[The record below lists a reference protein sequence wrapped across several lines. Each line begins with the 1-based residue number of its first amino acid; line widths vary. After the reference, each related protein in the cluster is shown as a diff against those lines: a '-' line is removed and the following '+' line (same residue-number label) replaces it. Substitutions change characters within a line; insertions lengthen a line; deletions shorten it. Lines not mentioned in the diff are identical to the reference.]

1 QYPPEYVVVGD
12 DELMPSVLERV
23 EEAWAHTPNV
33 VLIIP
38 RSTLAFRTTHD
49 FLALG
54 KLQDS
59 REVRVSIASHDPIVT
74 GLARVLG
81 FYLIDPPPDHPALAN
96 DPIEGNGPRD
106 YVEQATAPLPLGT
119 TQIAPDWVFVP

>member
-1 QYPPEYVVVGD
+1 MEPQEQEFNPEQYPPEYVVVGD
-12 DELMPSVLERV
+12 SELVPSVLERV
-23 EEAWAHTPNV
+23 EDAWTRSSNA

-38 RSTLAFRTTHD
+38 RGTLAFHTTHD

-59 REVRVSIASHDPIVT
+59 REVRVSIASHDPIVM

-81 FYLIDPPPDHPALAN
+81 FYVIEPPPDHPALAN
-96 DPIEGNGPRD
+96 DPIEGSAPRD
-106 YVEQATAPLPLGT
+106 DV
-119 TQIAPDWVFVP
+119 

>member
-1 QYPPEYVVVGD
+1 MQPEEQEFHPEQYPPEYIVVGD
-12 DELMPSVLERV
+12 SELMPSVLERV
-23 EEAWAHTPNV
+23 EDAWTRSPNA

-38 RSTLAFRTTHD
+38 RGTLAFRTTHD

-59 REVRVSIASHDPIVT
+59 REVRISIASHDPIVM

-81 FYLIDPPPDHPALAN
+81 FHLIDPPPDHPALVN
-96 DPIEGNGPRD
+96 DPVEGSAPTDN
-106 YVEQATAPLPLGT
+106 VEQPTAPLPL
-119 TQIAPDWVFVP
+119 